1 MLKYPMNYLFM
12 VTESMPN
19 LKPIAKYKIM
29 NNVTACYYTFEVY
42 AKYEKKIK
50 EKMLLEKL

>member
-1 MLKYPMNYLFM
+1 MNYLFM